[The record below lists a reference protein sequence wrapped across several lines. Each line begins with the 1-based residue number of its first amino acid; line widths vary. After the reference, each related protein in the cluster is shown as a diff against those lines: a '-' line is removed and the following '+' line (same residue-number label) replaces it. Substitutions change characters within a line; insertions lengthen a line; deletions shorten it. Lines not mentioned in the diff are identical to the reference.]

1 MWLDLYSSFRK
12 GFFKMKRIKK
22 KDIETNININIT
34 DADTYVIVYNE
45 KDWEGGRISEMPL
58 KTKAEFYH
66 VASQLSNVLFDIFDF
81 YREED
86 ICIGPFFE
94 LSNYCRRKDVNAFN
108 LVQELKVQIKPKNY
122 YWANSK
128 EDKELIEKLIE
139 ENMRYLTQAC
149 FYLPA
154 KQILLQVGHHTAF
167 IAYSKD
173 LEALNNE
180 FADIVKN
187 YSGWHCE
194 PTSFYGKL
202 E

>member
-1 MWLDLYSSFRK
+1 
-12 GFFKMKRIKK
+12 MKRIKK

-94 LSNYCRRKDVNAFN
+94 LSIIVGGRTSTLSIWFRSLKCKLNQKIIIGQIPRK
-108 LVQELKVQIKPKNY
+108 IR
-122 YWANSK
+122 S
-128 EDKELIEKLIE
+128 
-139 ENMRYLTQAC
+139 
-149 FYLPA
+149 
-154 KQILLQVGHHTAF
+154 
-167 IAYSKD
+167 
-173 LEALNNE
+173 
-180 FADIVKN
+180 
-187 YSGWHCE
+187 
-194 PTSFYGKL
+194 
-202 E
+202 